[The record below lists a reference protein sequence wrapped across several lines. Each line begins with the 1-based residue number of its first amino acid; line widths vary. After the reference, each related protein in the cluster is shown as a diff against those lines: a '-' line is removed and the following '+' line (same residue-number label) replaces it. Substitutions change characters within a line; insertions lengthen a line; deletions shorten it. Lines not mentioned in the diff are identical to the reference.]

1 MSSNEINENEI
12 EDELNDYNLPII
24 TVKYYFDNDIIYQ
37 KTFSKNATFGDCV
50 KDFEKS
56 LENNENEED
65 ISKINYS
72 FKNKNIDPN
81 KKIIDVVETEKNTV
95 LLEIEIGLQI
105 QNLNTSNY
113 KKSLEKL
120 NNNLSSSN
128 NNLNQNL
135 LLKNDNIQFN
145 NKNNNN
151 NNNIKNI
158 KNILSP
164 TINPFK
170 IINYSPKESKI
181 NLYNFDPKI
190 INEYKLN
197 DFNQSSACVNS
208 PNNLYLS
215 GGINSNKVPIK
226 NFWIID
232 NNKLNVNL
240 KELPLPKSNHS
251 MIYIP
256 NNYIFFVGGNNKFT
270 FYYNIKNNTFSKWA
284 DLNEIQLRPALY
296 FDEETNELFCMSNY
310 KDNFFIEKTNLTNFP
325 EWEKIDVNIKDK
337 PTFRNNFIIKKIN
350 QDKYLLIGN
359 NNYIYDNELKEIR
372 EYNNDISPN
381 KTGMQFLD
389 KNLYKLNNYL
399 DVSIPKNFN
408 DEKEIIIVNKK
419 GDVKKVDF
427 EQIENENIKKENL
440 SFKTND
446 RKINGNI
453 NIKIKTQKVDANN
466 NLDKIDQQNFD
477 NLKNNNNLLYSNDN
491 NNNTRNLKYNVEL
504 SIPKFNKSE
513 SKMLEKVKEDYVD
526 NKPVIEDKLI
536 EEVNEIKNEEDD
548 NVNKYK
554 ILMKNVFE
562 VHDYSD
568 NVDREVIQSDEK

>member
-72 FKNKNIDPN
+72 FKNENIDPN
-81 KKIIDVVETEKNTV
+81 KKIIDVVETEKNTI

-113 KKSLEKL
+113 KKSIEKL

-135 LLKNDNIQFN
+135 LLKNENIQFN

-151 NNNIKNI
+151 NI

-164 TINPFK
+164 TLNPFK

-197 DFNQSSACVNS
+197 DFNQSSACVNT

-226 NFWIID
+226 NFWTID

-325 EWEKIDVNIKDK
+325 EWEKIDVNLKDK

-350 QDKYLLIGN
+350 PDKYLLIGN
-359 NNYIYDNELKEIR
+359 NNYLYDNELKEIR
-372 EYNNDISPN
+372 EYNNSSPN
-381 KTGMQFLD
+381 KVGMQFLD

-408 DEKEIIIVNKK
+408 DEKEIIIVNKN

-466 NLDKIDQQNFD
+466 NLDKIEQQNFD
-477 NLKNNNNLLYSNDN
+477 NLKNNNNLLYLND

-513 SKMLEKVKEDYVD
+513 SKILEKVKEDYVD

-536 EEVNEIKNEEDD
+536 EEVNEIKNEEEDE
-548 NVNKYK
+548 NLNKYK

-562 VHDYSD
+562 VNDYSD
-568 NVDREVIQSDEK
+568 NVDRKVIQSEEK

>member
-72 FKNKNIDPN
+72 FKNENIDPN

-113 KKSLEKL
+113 KKSIEKL

-151 NNNIKNI
+151 NI

-164 TINPFK
+164 TLNPFK

-197 DFNQSSACVNS
+197 DFNQSSACVNT

-226 NFWIID
+226 NFWTID

-325 EWEKIDVNIKDK
+325 EWEKIEVNLKDK

-477 NLKNNNNLLYSNDN
+477 NLKNNNNLLYLNDN

-513 SKMLEKVKEDYVD
+513 SKILEKVKEDYVD

>member
-72 FKNKNIDPN
+72 FKNENIDPN
-81 KKIIDVVETEKNTV
+81 KKIIDVVETEKNTI

-113 KKSLEKL
+113 KKSIEKL

-151 NNNIKNI
+151 NI

-164 TINPFK
+164 TLNPFK

-197 DFNQSSACVNS
+197 DFNQSSACVNT

-226 NFWIID
+226 NFWTID

-325 EWEKIDVNIKDK
+325 EWEKIDVNLKDK

-359 NNYIYDNELKEIR
+359 NNYLYDNELKEIR
-372 EYNNDISPN
+372 EYNNSSPN
-381 KTGMQFLD
+381 KVGMQFLD

-408 DEKEIIIVNKK
+408 DEKEIIIVNKN

-466 NLDKIDQQNFD
+466 NLDKIEQQNFD
-477 NLKNNNNLLYSNDN
+477 NLKNNNNLLYLNDN

-513 SKMLEKVKEDYVD
+513 SKILEKVKEDYVD

-536 EEVNEIKNEEDD
+536 EEVNEIKNEEEDEKLI
-548 NVNKYK
+548 KYK

-562 VHDYSD
+562 VNDYSD
-568 NVDREVIQSDEK
+568 NVDRKVIQSEEK

>member
-72 FKNKNIDPN
+72 FKNENIDPN

-120 NNNLSSSN
+120 NNNLPSSN

-145 NKNNNN
+145 NNNNN
-151 NNNIKNI
+151 NNI

-477 NLKNNNNLLYSNDN
+477 NLKNNNNLLYLNDN

>member
-1 MSSNEINENEI
+1 MSSKEINEIEI
-12 EDELNDYNLPII
+12 EDDLNDNNLPII

-50 KDFEKS
+50 RDFEKS
-56 LENNENEED
+56 LENKEED
-65 ISKINYS
+65 VSKINYS
-72 FKNKNIDPN
+72 FKNQTIDPN
-81 KKIIDVVETEKNTV
+81 KKIIDVVDTEKNTV

-120 NNNLSSSN
+120 NNDYNNNDNNFSSN
-128 NNLNQNL
+128 NNLKQSL
-135 LLKNDNIQFN
+135 FSKNINN
-145 NKNNNN
+145 NKY
-151 NNNIKNI
+151 

-170 IINYSPKESKI
+170 IINFSPKESKI
-181 NLYNFDPKI
+181 QLFNFDPKI
-190 INEYKLN
+190 INDFKLN
-197 DFNQSSACVNS
+197 EFNQSSACVNT
-208 PNNLYLS
+208 PNHFYLS
-215 GGINSNKVPIK
+215 GGINNKVPNK

-256 NNYIFFVGGNNKFT
+256 NNFIFFVGGNNKFT

-296 FDEETNELFCMSNY
+296 FDDETNELFCMSNY
-310 KDNFFIEKTNLTNFP
+310 KDNFIIEKTNLTNFP
-325 EWEKIDVNIKDK
+325 EWEKIDVKMKEN
-337 PTFRNNFIIKKIN
+337 PTFKNNFIIKKIAP
-350 QDKYLLIGN
+350 DKFLLIGN
-359 NNYIYDNELKEIR
+359 NNYIFDNESKEIK
-372 EYNNDISPN
+372 EKNSSN
-381 KTGMQFLD
+381 KNGMKFID
-389 KNLYKLNNYL
+389 KNLYKLNNFS
-399 DVSIPKNFN
+399 DISIPRNFN
-408 DEKEIIIVNKK
+408 DEKEIIIVNKN

-446 RKINGNI
+446 KKINGNI

-466 NLDKIDQQNFD
+466 NFDQKNFD
-477 NLKNNNNLLYSNDN
+477 NLKNDNNLFY
-491 NNNTRNLKYNVEL
+491 NTRNQKYNVEL

-513 SKMLEKVKEDYVD
+513 SKILEKIHDDFTE
-526 NKPVIEDKLI
+526 NEPVIENNVI
-536 EEVNEIKNEEDD
+536 EQVDFEVKNEDD
-548 NVNKYK
+548 ENQNKIIK
-554 ILMKNVFE
+554 ALKGVFE
-562 VHDYSD
+562 IPDSVYSD
-568 NVDREVIQSDEK
+568 NVDRKVIESEEK

>member
-72 FKNKNIDPN
+72 FKNENIDPN
-81 KKIIDVVETEKNTV
+81 KKIIDVVETEKNTI

-113 KKSLEKL
+113 KKSIEKL

-151 NNNIKNI
+151 NNI

-164 TINPFK
+164 TLNPFK

-197 DFNQSSACVNS
+197 DFNQSSACVNT

-226 NFWIID
+226 NFWTID

-325 EWEKIDVNIKDK
+325 EWEKIDVNLKDK

-350 QDKYLLIGN
+350 PDKYLLIGN
-359 NNYIYDNELKEIR
+359 NNYLYDNELKEIR
-372 EYNNDISPN
+372 EYNNSSPN
-381 KTGMQFLD
+381 KVGMQFLD

-477 NLKNNNNLLYSNDN
+477 NLKNNNNLLYLND

-513 SKMLEKVKEDYVD
+513 SKILEKVKEDYVD

-562 VHDYSD
+562 VNDYSD
-568 NVDREVIQSDEK
+568 NVDRKVIQSEEK

>member
-72 FKNKNIDPN
+72 FKNENIDPN
-81 KKIIDVVETEKNTV
+81 KKIIDVVETEKNTI

-113 KKSLEKL
+113 KKSIEKL

-151 NNNIKNI
+151 NNI

-164 TINPFK
+164 TLNPFK

-197 DFNQSSACVNS
+197 DFNQSSACVNT

-226 NFWIID
+226 NFWTID

-325 EWEKIDVNIKDK
+325 EWEKIDVNLKDK

-350 QDKYLLIGN
+350 PDKYLLIGN
-359 NNYIYDNELKEIR
+359 NNYLYDNENKEIR
-372 EYNNDISPN
+372 EYNNSSPN
-381 KTGMQFLD
+381 KVGMQFLD

-408 DEKEIIIVNKK
+408 DEKEIIIVNKN

-440 SFKTND
+440 AFKTND

-477 NLKNNNNLLYSNDN
+477 NLKNNNNLLYLND

-513 SKMLEKVKEDYVD
+513 SKILEKVKEDYVD

>member
-72 FKNKNIDPN
+72 FKNENIDPN

-151 NNNIKNI
+151 NNNI

-477 NLKNNNNLLYSNDN
+477 NLKNNNNLLYLNDN

>member
-72 FKNKNIDPN
+72 FKNENIDPN
-81 KKIIDVVETEKNTV
+81 KKIIDVVETEKNTI

-113 KKSLEKL
+113 KKSIEKL

-135 LLKNDNIQFN
+135 LLKNENIQFN

-151 NNNIKNI
+151 NI

-164 TINPFK
+164 TLNPFK

-197 DFNQSSACVNS
+197 DFNQSSACVNT

-325 EWEKIDVNIKDK
+325 EWEKIDVNLKDK

-350 QDKYLLIGN
+350 PDKYLLIGN
-359 NNYIYDNELKEIR
+359 NNYLYDNELKEIR
-372 EYNNDISPN
+372 EYNNSSPN
-381 KTGMQFLD
+381 KVGMQFLD

-408 DEKEIIIVNKK
+408 DEKEIIIVNKN

-466 NLDKIDQQNFD
+466 NLDKIEQQNFD
-477 NLKNNNNLLYSNDN
+477 NLKNNNNLLYLNDN

-513 SKMLEKVKEDYVD
+513 SKILEKVKEDYVD

-536 EEVNEIKNEEDD
+536 EEVNEIKNEEEDE
-548 NVNKYK
+548 NLNKYK

-562 VHDYSD
+562 VNDYSD
-568 NVDREVIQSDEK
+568 NVDRKVIQSEEK

>member
-72 FKNKNIDPN
+72 FKNENIDPN
-81 KKIIDVVETEKNTV
+81 KKIIDVVETEKNTI

-113 KKSLEKL
+113 KKSIEKL

-135 LLKNDNIQFN
+135 LLKNENIQFN

-151 NNNIKNI
+151 NNI

-164 TINPFK
+164 TLNPFK

-197 DFNQSSACVNS
+197 DFNQSSACVNT

-226 NFWIID
+226 NFWTID

-325 EWEKIDVNIKDK
+325 EWEKIDVNLKDK

-350 QDKYLLIGN
+350 PDKYLLIGN
-359 NNYIYDNELKEIR
+359 NNYLYDNELKEIR
-372 EYNNDISPN
+372 EYNNSSPN
-381 KTGMQFLD
+381 KVGMQFLD

-408 DEKEIIIVNKK
+408 DEKEIIIVNKN

-477 NLKNNNNLLYSNDN
+477 NLKNNNNLLYLNDN

-513 SKMLEKVKEDYVD
+513 SKILEKVKEDYVD

-536 EEVNEIKNEEDD
+536 EEVIEIKNEEEDE
-548 NVNKYK
+548 NLNKYK

-562 VHDYSD
+562 VNDYSD
-568 NVDREVIQSDEK
+568 NVDRKVIQSEEK

>member
-72 FKNKNIDPN
+72 FKNENIDPN

-120 NNNLSSSN
+120 NNNLPSSN

-151 NNNIKNI
+151 NNNI

-197 DFNQSSACVNS
+197 DFNQSSACVNT

-399 DVSIPKNFN
+399 DASIPKNFN

-477 NLKNNNNLLYSNDN
+477 NLKNNNNLLYLNDN

>member
-1 MSSNEINENEI
+1 MSSNEINENEV

-72 FKNKNIDPN
+72 FKNENIDPN

-113 KKSLEKL
+113 KKSIEKL

-135 LLKNDNIQFN
+135 LLKNENIQFN

-151 NNNIKNI
+151 NI

-164 TINPFK
+164 TLNPFK

-190 INEYKLN
+190 INENKLN
-197 DFNQSSACVNS
+197 DFNQSSACVNT

-226 NFWIID
+226 NFWTID

-325 EWEKIDVNIKDK
+325 EWEKIDVNLKDK

-350 QDKYLLIGN
+350 PDKYLLIGN
-359 NNYIYDNELKEIR
+359 NNYLYDNELKEIR
-372 EYNNDISPN
+372 EYNNSSPN
-381 KTGMQFLD
+381 KVGMQFLD

-408 DEKEIIIVNKK
+408 DEKEIIIVNKN

-477 NLKNNNNLLYSNDN
+477 NLKNNNNLLYLNDN

-513 SKMLEKVKEDYVD
+513 SKILEKVKEDYVD

-536 EEVNEIKNEEDD
+536 EEVNEIKNEEEDE
-548 NVNKYK
+548 NLNKYK

-562 VHDYSD
+562 VNDYSD
-568 NVDREVIQSDEK
+568 NVDRKVIQSEEK

>member
-56 LENNENEED
+56 LENNENED
-65 ISKINYS
+65 NISKINYS
-72 FKNKNIDPN
+72 FKNENIDPN

-120 NNNLSSSN
+120 NNNLPSSN

-145 NKNNNN
+145 NNNNN
-151 NNNIKNI
+151 NNNI

-372 EYNNDISPN
+372 EYNNELSPN

-477 NLKNNNNLLYSNDN
+477 NLKNNNNLLYLNDN

>member
-72 FKNKNIDPN
+72 FKNENIDPN

-145 NKNNNN
+145 NNNNN
-151 NNNIKNI
+151 NNNI

-399 DVSIPKNFN
+399 DASIPKNFN

-477 NLKNNNNLLYSNDN
+477 NLKNNNNLLYLNDN

>member
-72 FKNKNIDPN
+72 FKNENIDPN
-81 KKIIDVVETEKNTV
+81 KKIIDVVETEKNTI

-113 KKSLEKL
+113 KKSIEKL

-135 LLKNDNIQFN
+135 LLKNENIQFN

-151 NNNIKNI
+151 NI

-164 TINPFK
+164 TLNPFK

-197 DFNQSSACVNS
+197 DFNQSSACVNT

-226 NFWIID
+226 NFWTID

-325 EWEKIDVNIKDK
+325 EWEKIDVNLKDK

-359 NNYIYDNELKEIR
+359 NNYLYDNELKEIR
-372 EYNNDISPN
+372 EYNNSSPN
-381 KTGMQFLD
+381 KVGMQFLD

-408 DEKEIIIVNKK
+408 DEKEIIIVNKN

-466 NLDKIDQQNFD
+466 NLDKIEQQNFD
-477 NLKNNNNLLYSNDN
+477 NLKNNNNLLYLNDN

-513 SKMLEKVKEDYVD
+513 SKILEKVKEDYVD

-536 EEVNEIKNEEDD
+536 EEVNEIKNEEEDE
-548 NVNKYK
+548 NLNKYK

-562 VHDYSD
+562 VNDYSD
-568 NVDREVIQSDEK
+568 NVDRKVIQSEEK

>member
-72 FKNKNIDPN
+72 FKNENIDPN
-81 KKIIDVVETEKNTV
+81 KKIIDVVETEKNTI

-113 KKSLEKL
+113 KKSIEKL

-135 LLKNDNIQFN
+135 LLKNENIQFN

-151 NNNIKNI
+151 NNI

-164 TINPFK
+164 TLNPFK

-197 DFNQSSACVNS
+197 DFNQSSACVNT

-226 NFWIID
+226 NFWTID

-325 EWEKIDVNIKDK
+325 EWEKIDVNLKDK

-350 QDKYLLIGN
+350 PDKYLLIGN
-359 NNYIYDNELKEIR
+359 NNYLYDNENKEIR
-372 EYNNDISPN
+372 EYNNSSPN
-381 KTGMQFLD
+381 KVGMQFLD

-399 DVSIPKNFN
+399 DVSIPKL
-408 DEKEIIIVNKK
+408 
-419 GDVKKVDF
+419 
-427 EQIENENIKKENL
+427 IKM
-440 SFKTND
+440 
-446 RKINGNI
+446 
-453 NIKIKTQKVDANN
+453 AM
-466 NLDKIDQQNFD
+466 
-477 NLKNNNNLLYSNDN
+477 LK
-491 NNNTRNLKYNVEL
+491 
-504 SIPKFNKSE
+504 
-513 SKMLEKVKEDYVD
+513 
-526 NKPVIEDKLI
+526 KLI
-536 EEVNEIKNEEDD
+536 L
-548 NVNKYK
+548 NK
-554 ILMKNVFE
+554 
-562 VHDYSD
+562 
-568 NVDREVIQSDEK
+568 

>member
-72 FKNKNIDPN
+72 FKNENIDPN
-81 KKIIDVVETEKNTV
+81 KKIIDVVETEKNTI

-158 KNILSP
+158 LSP

-197 DFNQSSACVNS
+197 DFNQSSACVNT

-477 NLKNNNNLLYSNDN
+477 NLKNNNNLLYLNDN

-513 SKMLEKVKEDYVD
+513 SKILEKVKEDYVD

-536 EEVNEIKNEEDD
+536 EEVNEIKNEEEDE
-548 NVNKYK
+548 NLNKYK

-562 VHDYSD
+562 VNDYSD
-568 NVDREVIQSDEK
+568 NVDRKVIQSEEK

>member
-72 FKNKNIDPN
+72 FKNENIDPN

-158 KNILSP
+158 LSP

-197 DFNQSSACVNS
+197 DFNQSSACVNT

-226 NFWIID
+226 NFWTID

-325 EWEKIDVNIKDK
+325 EWEKIDVNLKDK

-350 QDKYLLIGN
+350 PDKYLLIGN
-359 NNYIYDNELKEIR
+359 NNYLYDNELKEIR
-372 EYNNDISPN
+372 EYNNSSPN
-381 KTGMQFLD
+381 KVGMQFLD

-408 DEKEIIIVNKK
+408 DEKEIIIVNKN

-466 NLDKIDQQNFD
+466 NLDKIEQQNFD
-477 NLKNNNNLLYSNDN
+477 NLKNNNNLLYLNDN

-513 SKMLEKVKEDYVD
+513 SKILEKVKEDYVD

-536 EEVNEIKNEEDD
+536 EEVNEIKNEEEDE
-548 NVNKYK
+548 NLNKYK

-562 VHDYSD
+562 VNDYSD
-568 NVDREVIQSDEK
+568 NVDRKVIQSEEK

>member
-72 FKNKNIDPN
+72 FKNENIDPN

-120 NNNLSSSN
+120 NNNLPSSN

-399 DVSIPKNFN
+399 DASIPKNFN

-466 NLDKIDQQNFD
+466 NLDKINQQNFD
-477 NLKNNNNLLYSNDN
+477 NLKNNNNLLYLNDN

-513 SKMLEKVKEDYVD
+513 SKMLEKVKDDYVD

>member
-72 FKNKNIDPN
+72 FKNENIDPN

-120 NNNLSSSN
+120 NNNLPSSN

-145 NKNNNN
+145 NNNNN
-151 NNNIKNI
+151 NNNI

-399 DVSIPKNFN
+399 DASIPKNFN

-477 NLKNNNNLLYSNDN
+477 NLKNNNNLLYLNDN

>member
-72 FKNKNIDPN
+72 FKNENIDPN
-81 KKIIDVVETEKNTV
+81 KKIIDVVETEKNTI

-113 KKSLEKL
+113 KKSIEKL

-151 NNNIKNI
+151 NNI

-164 TINPFK
+164 TLNPFK

-399 DVSIPKNFN
+399 DASIPKNFN

-477 NLKNNNNLLYSNDN
+477 NLKNNNNLLYLNDN

>member
-72 FKNKNIDPN
+72 FKNENIDPN

-120 NNNLSSSN
+120 NNNLPSSN

-151 NNNIKNI
+151 NNNI

-359 NNYIYDNELKEIR
+359 NSYIYDNELKEIR

-399 DVSIPKNFN
+399 DASIPKNFN

-477 NLKNNNNLLYSNDN
+477 NLKNNNNLLYLNDN

-513 SKMLEKVKEDYVD
+513 SKMLEKVKDDYVD

>member
-56 LENNENEED
+56 LDNNENEED

-72 FKNKNIDPN
+72 FKNGNIDPN

-120 NNNLSSSN
+120 NNNLPSSN

-145 NKNNNN
+145 NNNNN
-151 NNNIKNI
+151 NNNI

-359 NNYIYDNELKEIR
+359 NSYIYDNELKEIR

-399 DVSIPKNFN
+399 DASIPKNFN

-466 NLDKIDQQNFD
+466 NLDKIEQQNFD
-477 NLKNNNNLLYSNDN
+477 NLKNNNNLLYLNDN

-536 EEVNEIKNEEDD
+536 EEVNEIKNKEDD

>member
-72 FKNKNIDPN
+72 FKNENIDPN
-81 KKIIDVVETEKNTV
+81 KKIIDVVETEKNTI

-113 KKSLEKL
+113 KKSIEKL

-135 LLKNDNIQFN
+135 LLKNENIQFN

-151 NNNIKNI
+151 NI

-164 TINPFK
+164 TLNPFK

-399 DVSIPKNFN
+399 DASIPKNFN

-477 NLKNNNNLLYSNDN
+477 NLKNNNNLLYLNDN

-513 SKMLEKVKEDYVD
+513 SKMLEKVKDDYVD

>member
-72 FKNKNIDPN
+72 FKNENIDPN

-120 NNNLSSSN
+120 NNNLPSSN

-151 NNNIKNI
+151 NNNI

-477 NLKNNNNLLYSNDN
+477 NLKNNNNLLYLNDN

>member
-1 MSSNEINENEI
+1 MSSNEIKENEI

-72 FKNKNIDPN
+72 FKNENIDPN
-81 KKIIDVVETEKNTV
+81 KKIIDVVETEKNTI

-113 KKSLEKL
+113 KKSIEKL

-151 NNNIKNI
+151 NI

-164 TINPFK
+164 TLNPFK

-197 DFNQSSACVNS
+197 DFNQSSACVNT

-226 NFWIID
+226 NFWTID

-325 EWEKIDVNIKDK
+325 EWEKIDVNLKDK

-350 QDKYLLIGN
+350 PDKYLLIGN
-359 NNYIYDNELKEIR
+359 NNYLYDNELKEIR
-372 EYNNDISPN
+372 EYNNSSPN
-381 KTGMQFLD
+381 KVGMQFLD

-399 DVSIPKNFN
+399 DVSIPKNFI
-408 DEKEIIIVNKK
+408 DEKEIIIVNKN

-466 NLDKIDQQNFD
+466 NLDKIEQQNFD
-477 NLKNNNNLLYSNDN
+477 NLKNNNNLLYLNDN

-513 SKMLEKVKEDYVD
+513 SKILEKVKEDYVD

-536 EEVNEIKNEEDD
+536 EEVNEIKNEEEDE
-548 NVNKYK
+548 NLNKYK

-562 VHDYSD
+562 VNDYSD
-568 NVDREVIQSDEK
+568 NVDRKVIQSEEK

>member
-12 EDELNDYNLPII
+12 EDKLNDYNLPII

-72 FKNKNIDPN
+72 FKNENIDPN

-120 NNNLSSSN
+120 NNNLPSSN

-151 NNNIKNI
+151 NNNI

-197 DFNQSSACVNS
+197 DFNQSSACVNT

-399 DVSIPKNFN
+399 DASIPKNFN

-477 NLKNNNNLLYSNDN
+477 NLKNNNNLLYLNDN

>member
-72 FKNKNIDPN
+72 FKNENIDPN

-151 NNNIKNI
+151 NNNI

-325 EWEKIDVNIKDK
+325 EWKKIDVNIKDK

-399 DVSIPKNFN
+399 NVSIPKNFN

-466 NLDKIDQQNFD
+466 NLDKIDQQNFY
-477 NLKNNNNLLYSNDN
+477 NLKNNNNLLYLNDN

>member
-72 FKNKNIDPN
+72 FKNENIDPN
-81 KKIIDVVETEKNTV
+81 KKIIDVVETEKNTI

-113 KKSLEKL
+113 KKSIEKL

-158 KNILSP
+158 LSP
-164 TINPFK
+164 TLNPFK

-197 DFNQSSACVNS
+197 DFNQSSTCVNT

-226 NFWIID
+226 NFWTID

-325 EWEKIDVNIKDK
+325 EWEKIDVNLKDK

-350 QDKYLLIGN
+350 PDKYLLIGN
-359 NNYIYDNELKEIR
+359 NNYLYDNELKEIR
-372 EYNNDISPN
+372 EYNNSSPN
-381 KTGMQFLD
+381 KVGMQFLD

-408 DEKEIIIVNKK
+408 DEKEIIIVNKN

-477 NLKNNNNLLYSNDN
+477 NLKNNNNLLYLND

-513 SKMLEKVKEDYVD
+513 SKILEKVKEDYVD

-536 EEVNEIKNEEDD
+536 EEVNEIKNEEEDE
-548 NVNKYK
+548 NLNKYK

-562 VHDYSD
+562 VNDYSD
-568 NVDREVIQSDEK
+568 NVDRKVIQSEEK

>member
-72 FKNKNIDPN
+72 FKNENIDPN
-81 KKIIDVVETEKNTV
+81 KKIIDVVETEKNTI

-113 KKSLEKL
+113 KKSIEKL

-151 NNNIKNI
+151 NI

-164 TINPFK
+164 TLNPFK

-197 DFNQSSACVNS
+197 DFNQSSACVNT

-226 NFWIID
+226 NFWTID

-325 EWEKIDVNIKDK
+325 EWEKIDVNLKDK

-359 NNYIYDNELKEIR
+359 NNYLYDNELKEIR
-372 EYNNDISPN
+372 EYNNSSPN
-381 KTGMQFLD
+381 KVGMQFLD

-408 DEKEIIIVNKK
+408 DEKEIIIVNKN

-466 NLDKIDQQNFD
+466 NLDKIEQQNFD
-477 NLKNNNNLLYSNDN
+477 NLKNNNNLLYLND

-513 SKMLEKVKEDYVD
+513 SKILEKVKEDYVD

-536 EEVNEIKNEEDD
+536 EEVNEIKNEEEDE
-548 NVNKYK
+548 NLNKYK

-562 VHDYSD
+562 VNDYSD
-568 NVDREVIQSDEK
+568 NVDRKVIQSEEK

>member
-72 FKNKNIDPN
+72 FKNENIDPN
-81 KKIIDVVETEKNTV
+81 KKIIDVVETEKNTI

-113 KKSLEKL
+113 KKSIEKL

-158 KNILSP
+158 LSP
-164 TINPFK
+164 TLNPFK

-197 DFNQSSACVNS
+197 DFNQSSTCVNT

-226 NFWIID
+226 NFWTID

-325 EWEKIDVNIKDK
+325 EWEKIDVNLKDK

-350 QDKYLLIGN
+350 PDKYLLIGN
-359 NNYIYDNELKEIR
+359 NNYLYDNELKEIR
-372 EYNNDISPN
+372 EYNNSSPN
-381 KTGMQFLD
+381 KVGMQFLD

-408 DEKEIIIVNKK
+408 DEKEIIIVNKN

-466 NLDKIDQQNFD
+466 NLDKIEQQNFD
-477 NLKNNNNLLYSNDN
+477 NLKNNNNLLYLND

-513 SKMLEKVKEDYVD
+513 SKILEKVKEDYVD

-536 EEVNEIKNEEDD
+536 EEVNEIKNEEEDE
-548 NVNKYK
+548 NLNKYK

-562 VHDYSD
+562 VNDYSD
-568 NVDREVIQSDEK
+568 NVDRKVIQSEEK

>member
-72 FKNKNIDPN
+72 FKNENIDPN

-120 NNNLSSSN
+120 NNNLPSSN

-145 NKNNNN
+145 NNNNN
-151 NNNIKNI
+151 NNNI

-372 EYNNDISPN
+372 EYNNSSPN
-381 KTGMQFLD
+381 KVGMQFLD

-477 NLKNNNNLLYSNDN
+477 NLKNNNNLLYLNDN

>member
-72 FKNKNIDPN
+72 FKNENIDPN
-81 KKIIDVVETEKNTV
+81 KKIIDVVETEKNTI

-113 KKSLEKL
+113 KKSIEKL

-151 NNNIKNI
+151 NI

-164 TINPFK
+164 TLNPFK

-197 DFNQSSACVNS
+197 DFNQSSACVNT

-226 NFWIID
+226 NFWTID

-325 EWEKIDVNIKDK
+325 EWEKIDVNLKDK

-359 NNYIYDNELKEIR
+359 NNYLYDNELKEIR
-372 EYNNDISPN
+372 EYNNSSPN
-381 KTGMQFLD
+381 KVGMQFLD

-408 DEKEIIIVNKK
+408 DEKEIIIVNKN

-466 NLDKIDQQNFD
+466 NLDKIEQQNFD
-477 NLKNNNNLLYSNDN
+477 NLKNNNNLLYLNDN

-513 SKMLEKVKEDYVD
+513 SKILEKVKEDYVD

-536 EEVNEIKNEEDD
+536 EEVNEIKNEEEDE
-548 NVNKYK
+548 NLNKYK

-562 VHDYSD
+562 VNDYSD
-568 NVDREVIQSDEK
+568 NVDRKVIQSEEK

>member
-1 MSSNEINENEI
+1 
-12 EDELNDYNLPII
+12 
-24 TVKYYFDNDIIYQ
+24 
-37 KTFSKNATFGDCV
+37 
-50 KDFEKS
+50 
-56 LENNENEED
+56 
-65 ISKINYS
+65 
-72 FKNKNIDPN
+72 
-81 KKIIDVVETEKNTV
+81 
-95 LLEIEIGLQI
+95 
-105 QNLNTSNY
+105 
-113 KKSLEKL
+113 
-120 NNNLSSSN
+120 
-128 NNLNQNL
+128 
-135 LLKNDNIQFN
+135 
-145 NKNNNN
+145 
-151 NNNIKNI
+151 
-158 KNILSP
+158 
-164 TINPFK
+164 
-170 IINYSPKESKI
+170 
-181 NLYNFDPKI
+181 
-190 INEYKLN
+190 
-197 DFNQSSACVNS
+197 
-208 PNNLYLS
+208 
-215 GGINSNKVPIK
+215 
-226 NFWIID
+226 
-232 NNKLNVNL
+232 
-240 KELPLPKSNHS
+240 

-399 DVSIPKNFN
+399 DASIPKNFN

-477 NLKNNNNLLYSNDN
+477 NLKNNNNLLYLNDN

-513 SKMLEKVKEDYVD
+513 SKMLEKVKDDYVD

>member
-72 FKNKNIDPN
+72 FKNENIDPN
-81 KKIIDVVETEKNTV
+81 KKIIDVVETEKNTI

-113 KKSLEKL
+113 KKSIEKL

-135 LLKNDNIQFN
+135 LLKNENIQFN

-151 NNNIKNI
+151 NNI

-164 TINPFK
+164 TLNPFK

-197 DFNQSSACVNS
+197 DFNQSSACVNT

-226 NFWIID
+226 NFWTID

-325 EWEKIDVNIKDK
+325 EWEKIDVNLKDK

-350 QDKYLLIGN
+350 PDKYLLIGN
-359 NNYIYDNELKEIR
+359 NNYLYDNELKEIR

-408 DEKEIIIVNKK
+408 DEKEIIIVNKN

-477 NLKNNNNLLYSNDN
+477 NLKNNNNLLYLNDN

-513 SKMLEKVKEDYVD
+513 SKILEKVKEDYVD

-536 EEVNEIKNEEDD
+536 EEVNEIKNEEEDE
-548 NVNKYK
+548 NLNKYK

-562 VHDYSD
+562 VNDYSD
-568 NVDREVIQSDEK
+568 NVDRKVIQSEEK

>member
-72 FKNKNIDPN
+72 FKNENIDPN

-151 NNNIKNI
+151 NNNI

-399 DVSIPKNFN
+399 DASIPKNFN

-477 NLKNNNNLLYSNDN
+477 NLKNNNNLLYLNDN

>member
-1 MSSNEINENEI
+1 MSSNEIKENEI

-72 FKNKNIDPN
+72 FKNENIDPN
-81 KKIIDVVETEKNTV
+81 KKIIDVVETEKNTI

-113 KKSLEKL
+113 KKSIEKL

-151 NNNIKNI
+151 NI

-164 TINPFK
+164 TLNPFK

-197 DFNQSSACVNS
+197 DFNQSSACVNT

-226 NFWIID
+226 NFWTID

-325 EWEKIDVNIKDK
+325 EWEKIDVNLKDK

-350 QDKYLLIGN
+350 PDKYLLIGN
-359 NNYIYDNELKEIR
+359 NNYLYDNELKEIR
-372 EYNNDISPN
+372 EYNNSSPN
-381 KTGMQFLD
+381 KVGMQFLD

-408 DEKEIIIVNKK
+408 DEKEIIIVNKN

-466 NLDKIDQQNFD
+466 NLDKIEQQNFD
-477 NLKNNNNLLYSNDN
+477 NLKNNNNLLYLNDN

-513 SKMLEKVKEDYVD
+513 SKILEKVKEDYVD

-536 EEVNEIKNEEDD
+536 EEVNEIKNEEEDE
-548 NVNKYK
+548 NLNKYK

-562 VHDYSD
+562 VNDYSD
-568 NVDREVIQSDEK
+568 NVDRKVIQSEEK